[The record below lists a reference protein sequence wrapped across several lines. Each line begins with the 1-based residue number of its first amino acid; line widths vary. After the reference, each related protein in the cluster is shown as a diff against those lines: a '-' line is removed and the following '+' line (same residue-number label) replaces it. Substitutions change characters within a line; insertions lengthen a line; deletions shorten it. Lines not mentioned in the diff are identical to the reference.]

1 MRRKKAS
8 LYSYSEDEVPPSTD
22 TRWPR
27 WADLISTR
35 MTEPKSAAQ
44 LIDDC
49 PEFSFAMLCN
59 VLSWMDI
66 RGMVTKRR
74 EGKTVYWALAP
85 KPVEMRIP
93 DKCPWCGGR
102 WADTSYGQAC
112 FQCGRLAEK
121 AARPASEF
129 EEP

>member
-27 WADLISTR
+27 WAELVSTR
-35 MTEPKSAAQ
+35 LDVPKSASQ
-44 LIDDC
+44 LCNDC

-66 RGMVTKRR
+66 RDMVTKRR
-74 EGKTVYWALAP
+74 DGKTIYWALAP
-85 KPVEMRIP
+85 KPTAVEIP
-93 DKCPWCGGR
+93 PACPWCGGV
-102 WADTSYGQAC
+102 WAEAPYGLAC

-121 AARPASEF
+121 AARPVATPTED
-129 EEP
+129 